1 MFEIIINLCDTL
13 LIILKE
19 DKLLKYTGKINF
31 DALDIESQEFKEIV
45 YAVAN
50 GYEYLKLVNIK
61 DRESSVIKISPLLDN
76 LIGDSSPENVPVFIL
91 ENLILPEYKERF
103 SYFINVD
110 RIIDTLNER
119 KKTDTIDIQLLAD
132 DGSIIWL
139 RVKVILISSNPED
152 GMPWSYLAT
161 MTDITQEKND
171 EQKTFEALQV
181 AFDSAQQANSAK
193 SDFLSRMSHD
203 IRTPMNAI
211 IGMTAIAATCLDDKE
226 RLSNCLEKINISSK
240 HLMSLINEV
249 LDMSRIE
256 SGRMVLSEEK
266 INIHDLV
273 DSLVSIIHPQ
283 VENKK
288 QHLEVSVSDITH
300 PYVIGDSLRLQ
311 QCFLNFLNNAVKYT
325 PEGGCVTLSV
335 TERPDSSADSSI
347 YEFIIEDNGYGMK
360 PDFLNH
366 IFEPF
371 AREEDSRIS
380 KIQGT
385 GLGMPI
391 AYNIVSLMD
400 GSIDVTSIP
409 DKGSKFIVTI
419 RLKVQTGPENQEAS
433 SDTQKESET
442 YDFTGKRILIVEDNE
457 INLEIAEELLQ
468 MTGATI
474 ETAENG
480 KIALDMVRESEAF
493 HYDLI
498 IMDIQMPVMN
508 GYNATMA
515 IRSLDRP
522 DTKSLPIFAMT
533 ANAFVEDVD
542 MARNAGMQEHIA
554 KPLNIETLYSAIK
567 KWV

>member
-61 DRESSVIKISPLLDN
+61 DSESSVIKISPLLDN

-110 RIIDTLNER
+110 RIIDTLNDR

-139 RVKVILISSNPED
+139 RVKVILISSNPDD

-226 RLSNCLEKINISSK
+226 RLLNCLDKINISSK
-240 HLMSLINEV
+240 HLM
-249 LDMSRIE
+249 
-256 SGRMVLSEEK
+256 
-266 INIHDLV
+266 
-273 DSLVSIIHPQ
+273 
-283 VENKK
+283 
-288 QHLEVSVSDITH
+288 
-300 PYVIGDSLRLQ
+300 
-311 QCFLNFLNNAVKYT
+311 
-325 PEGGCVTLSV
+325 
-335 TERPDSSADSSI
+335 
-347 YEFIIEDNGYGMK
+347 
-360 PDFLNH
+360 
-366 IFEPF
+366 
-371 AREEDSRIS
+371 
-380 KIQGT
+380 
-385 GLGMPI
+385 
-391 AYNIVSLMD
+391 
-400 GSIDVTSIP
+400 
-409 DKGSKFIVTI
+409 
-419 RLKVQTGPENQEAS
+419 
-433 SDTQKESET
+433 
-442 YDFTGKRILIVEDNE
+442 
-457 INLEIAEELLQ
+457 
-468 MTGATI
+468 
-474 ETAENG
+474 
-480 KIALDMVRESEAF
+480 
-493 HYDLI
+493 
-498 IMDIQMPVMN
+498 
-508 GYNATMA
+508 
-515 IRSLDRP
+515 
-522 DTKSLPIFAMT
+522 
-533 ANAFVEDVD
+533 
-542 MARNAGMQEHIA
+542 
-554 KPLNIETLYSAIK
+554 
-567 KWV
+567 